1 MHKLIR
7 FDWAMKKLLRSK
19 ANFNILAG
27 FISEVLREDITILE
41 ILDSGSNKEDAE
53 AKFNRV
59 DMLIR
64 DSSGVLV
71 IIEVQGISEPD
82 YLLRMLFATSKAVT
96 EHIAEGDDYAEVKK
110 VISINIVYFDLGHGN
125 DYVYRGYTTFYG
137 LHTGHELE
145 LNERQKEFYQ
155 RDTIA
160 QLYPEYY
167 ILKVN
172 QFDDVAKNTL
182 DEWIYFL
189 KNEEIPESFTAK
201 GLGEAKQLFDIMR
214 MKKEERA
221 VYESYVE
228 ALRTKS
234 SLIKGNYR
242 YGEITGRIEGLAKG
256 REEGLAIGRE
266 EGLRDSVKRLMA
278 NSMSEAEARRLLG
291 L

>member
-1 MHKLIR
+1 MSKLIS

-27 FISEVLREDITILE
+27 FISEVLQEDVTILE
-41 ILDSGSNKEDAE
+41 ILESESNKEHAE

-64 DSSGVLV
+64 DSSGALV
-71 IIEVQGISEPD
+71 IIEVQTTSEPD
-82 YLLRMLFATSKAVT
+82 YLLRMLFASSKVIT
-96 EHIAEGDDYAEVKK
+96 EHIAHGDDYSEVKK
-110 VISINIVYFDLGHGN
+110 VVSINIVYFDLGQGD
-125 DYVYRGYTTFYG
+125 DYVYRGQTTYYG

-145 LNERQKEFYQ
+145 LNDRQKQFYQ

-172 QFDDVAKNTL
+172 QFDNVAKNTL

-189 KNEEIPESFTAK
+189 KNEEIPEFFTAK

-214 MKKEERA
+214 MEKGERA
-221 VYESYVE
+221 VYESYLE
-228 ALRTKS
+228 AMRTKS
-234 SLIKGNYR
+234 SLIAGNYR
-242 YGEITGRIEGLAKG
+242 YGEIAGKIAG
-256 REEGLAIGRE
+256 REEALAEALQR
-266 EGLRDSVKRLMA
+266 LLDSGMD
-278 NSMSEAEARRLLG
+278 EDEARRVLKL
-291 L
+291 